1 MNKSNKILNYTEAE
15 NNKYRDLYQ
24 EWELYLKPYSIKL
37 PKKNDSLGCALL
49 YLYMNMGIAIHIDEI
64 KKFVEDKGCTLTGT
78 DPLQVRHLSTQRGF
92 HIDKEGR
99 FKHRLVTIEKPAPSF
114 IREKRVIHLSQDIWN
129 TLLKEY
135 DYQCVNCGSEEDK
148 PMRWDKTVVTKLQ
161 KGHMD
166 PRKELNEANC
176 IPQCSFCNQRYK
188 NKAVF
193 DKRGQVI
200 KLF

>member
-1 MNKSNKILNYTEAE
+1 MGKNLNFTQAE
-15 NNKYRDLYQ
+15 NDKYTDLYQ
-24 EWELYLKPYSIKL
+24 EWELYLKPHGVKFPTQDTI
-37 PKKNDSLGCALL
+37 LGCALL
-49 YLYMNMGIAIHIDEI
+49 HLYMNLGTYIHIDKI
-64 KKFVEDKGCTLTGT
+64 KKFVINKGFTPSG
-78 DPLQVRHLSTQRGF
+78 DSPQVRQLRCTNGF
-92 HIDKEGR
+92 WVDKKGSSE
-99 FKHRLVTIEKPAPSF
+99 HRLVTIEKKAPSY
-114 IREKRVIHLSQDIWN
+114 IREKRDIRLTSDIWN

-135 DYQCVNCGSEEDK
+135 DYQCVLCGAEEGK

-193 DKRGQVI
+193 DKRGQVVE
-200 KLF
+200 LF